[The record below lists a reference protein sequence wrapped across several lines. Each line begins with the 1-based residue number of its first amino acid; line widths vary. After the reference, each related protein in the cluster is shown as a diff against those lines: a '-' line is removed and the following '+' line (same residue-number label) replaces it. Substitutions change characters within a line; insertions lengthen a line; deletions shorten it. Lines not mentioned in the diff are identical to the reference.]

1 MQQSTFDN
9 TFKNVAN
16 LNRVYDEGSIAF
28 TSFIDQLYVI
38 KLLDRGNFSPEQM
51 YSIKVDATN
60 YSQKDITKFGG
71 KNFYLYGY
79 QRKHSFCWA
88 VATSALTQVDK
99 MVGIVAHGSPKV
111 LHRSAARNNPFVIGE
126 TSNTCEFSTEAAGNF
141 FVSRQHTPSQISLL
155 YFIKTFA
162 VRLSRRKF

>member
-16 LNRVYDEGSIAF
+16 LNRVYDEGGIAF

-38 KLLDRGNFSPEQM
+38 KLVDRGNFSPEQM
-51 YSIKVDATN
+51 YSIKVDAAN

-111 LHRSAARNNPFVIGE
+111 LHRLAARNNPFVIGE
-126 TSNTCEFSTEAAGNF
+126 TSNTCEFSTEAAGIF
-141 FVSRQHTPSQISLL
+141 FLTPTYAFSNLASLF
-155 YFIKTFA
+155 Y
-162 VRLSRRKF
+162 